1 MRINKYTVMYENP
14 GRNLALVRESAHN
27 YDVNFSCP
35 QDVCDAMCRIFNA
48 DNLPEEHVWLI
59 AVDIHRKCRG
69 IMEISKGSGNESI
82 CPIREILR
90 DILMM
95 DGMAFL
101 IVHNHPSGDC
111 TPSTQDKTVTE
122 KLRDA
127 AKLMEITFDDHVII
141 GTNGNYY
148 SFHEQG
154 RL

>member
-27 YDVNFSCP
+27 YDVSFTRP
-35 QDVCDAMCRIFNA
+35 QDVRDAMCQIFNA

-59 AVDIHRKCRG
+59 AVDNRMHCRG
-69 IMEISKGSGNESI
+69 IMEVSKGNANSSI
-82 CPIREILR
+82 FPIREILR
-90 DILMM
+90 DVLLL
-95 DGMAFL
+95 DGTSFF
-101 IVHNHPSGDC
+101 IVHNHPSGEVS
-111 TPSTQDKTVTE
+111 PSREDKTATE

-127 AKLMEITFDDHVII
+127 AKLMEIFFDDHVII